1 MTKLEEMRTWSLY
14 QVSAS
19 FQGILA
25 DLEYMSDDE
34 ADEVLA
40 CLTDRLEDR
49 ALAVAAYELNLRA
62 EAKAVREAEANMR
75 ERRQRIERQA
85 DRLHKYLQESMQSA
99 AVDLIK
105 CPEYV
110 LRIKK
115 NPPHV
120 EIVDEEMLPPEYMRT
135 KQVIEIDKARIKE
148 DISADMEVPGALL
161 VADFRLEIK

>member
-1 MTKLEEMRTWSLY
+1 MRDKDNKQMTKLEEMRTWSLY

-19 FQGILA
+19 FQSILA

-40 CLTDRLEDR
+40 CLTDRLED
-49 ALAVAAYELNLRA
+49 ELNLRA

-135 KQVIEIDKARIKE
+135 KQVTEIDKKKIKE
-148 DISADMEVPGALL
+148 DLSADMEVPGAMLIS
-161 VADFRLEIK
+161 DFRLEIK

>member
-1 MTKLEEMRTWSLY
+1 
-14 QVSAS
+14 
-19 FQGILA
+19 
-25 DLEYMSDDE
+25 
-34 ADEVLA
+34 
-40 CLTDRLEDR
+40 
-49 ALAVAAYELNLRA
+49 
-62 EAKAVREAEANMR
+62 
-75 ERRQRIERQA
+75 
-85 DRLHKYLQESMQSA
+85 MQSA